1 MVVAKGG
8 LVVAKRGLVAANA
21 GLVVAN
27 GGRGSGLVM
36 AKGVLVV
43 ACLCLKGGS

>member
-27 GGRGSGLVM
+27 GGRGSGLVV

-43 ACLCLKGGS
+43 TWL